1 MFERFTWELRA
12 KLLSAHQTVR
22 ITQSSRARGRDYDS
36 AASRTS
42 PTWPASSTTPHQ
54 RPIPAPSPPHRV
66 AGQPASPTR
75 ARPTASPASPRRRP
89 KPAPP
94 RRRPKPAPP
103 RRRPARV
110 ADPSPPQAPVS
121 TAVCPNRRPPR
132 LKHPMP
138 ISTEVDCTLS
148 THPTIEGE
156 SKETTMHLR
165 SAPLR
170 STHTQLRTGITARAG
185 NWLVARNEANS

>member
-1 MFERFTWELRA
+1 MGITCEITERTPNSPDHAKQPGPGTRLR
-12 KLLSAHQTVR
+12 LGRLAHLAHLASLVYH
-22 ITQSSRARGRDYDS
+22 AAS
-36 AASRTS
+36 AAHT
-42 PTWPASSTTPHQ
+42 
-54 RPIPAPSPPHRV
+54 RPE
-66 AGQPASPTR
+66 
-75 ARPTASPASPRRRP
+75 
-89 KPAPP
+89 
-94 RRRPKPAPP
+94 PAPP

>member
-1 MFERFTWELRA
+1 ME
-12 KLLSAHQTVR
+12 
-22 ITQSSRARGRDYDS
+22 ITCDIFGEPCRGRGG
-36 AASRTS
+36 AGSRKLGH
-42 PTWPASSTTPHQ
+42 PAHHRGRLAHLAQNTP
-54 RPIPAPSPPHRV
+54 
-66 AGQPASPTR
+66 
-75 ARPTASPASPRRRP
+75 
-89 KPAPP
+89 K
-94 RRRPKPAPP
+94 
-103 RRRPARV
+103 
-110 ADPSPPQAPVS
+110 
-121 TAVCPNRRPPR
+121 
-132 LKHPMP
+132 MP

>member
-22 ITQSSRARGRDYDS
+22 FAQSSRARRGDATTTRPPRAPRPPGRPRLPRRISGPY
-36 AASRTS
+36 
-42 PTWPASSTTPHQ
+42 
-54 RPIPAPSPPHRV
+54 PP
-66 AGQPASPTR
+66 R
-75 ARPTASPASPRRRP
+75 ARPTASPAS
-89 KPAPP
+89 
-94 RRRPKPAPP
+94 P

>member
-12 KLLSAHQTVR
+12 KLLGTHQTAR
-22 ITQSSRARGRDYDS
+22 FTQSSRARSSRPRRPATSDYDS
-36 AASRTS
+36 A
-42 PTWPASSTTPHQ
+42 
-54 RPIPAPSPPHRV
+54 
-66 AGQPASPTR
+66 R
-75 ARPTASPASPRRRP
+75 ARTRLRFQPQCAQTVDHLAQNTP
-89 KPAPP
+89 K
-94 RRRPKPAPP
+94 
-103 RRRPARV
+103 
-110 ADPSPPQAPVS
+110 
-121 TAVCPNRRPPR
+121 
-132 LKHPMP
+132 MP

>member
-1 MFERFTWELRA
+1 MGITCEITERTPNSPVRA
-12 KLLSAHQTVR
+12 KQPGPGVGTRLRLDCLAHLVHLA
-22 ITQSSRARGRDYDS
+22 SLVYH
-36 AASRTS
+36 AA
-42 PTWPASSTTPHQ
+42 Q
-54 RPIPAPSPPHRV
+54 RPIPAPSPPH
-66 AGQPASPTR
+66 
-75 ARPTASPASPRRRP
+75 
-89 KPAPP
+89 
-94 RRRPKPAPP
+94 
-103 RRRPARV
+103 RV

>member
-1 MFERFTWELRA
+1 MGITCENTERTPNSPVRA
-12 KLLSAHQTVR
+12 KQPGPAW
-22 ITQSSRARGRDYDS
+22 GRDYDS
-36 AASRTS
+36 TASRTS

-66 AGQPASPTR
+66 AGQPASP
-75 ARPTASPASPRRRP
+75 AS
-89 KPAPP
+89 
-94 RRRPKPAPP
+94 P